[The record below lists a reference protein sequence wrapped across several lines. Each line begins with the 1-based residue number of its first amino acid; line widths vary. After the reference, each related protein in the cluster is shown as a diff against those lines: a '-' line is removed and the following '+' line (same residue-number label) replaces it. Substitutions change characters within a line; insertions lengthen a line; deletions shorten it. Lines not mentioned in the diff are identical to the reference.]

1 MRPTMVAVRA
11 GFARG
16 WIEFS
21 KKLKSPWELSGEV
34 WPWIVAVGIMYALR
48 DKTVPGTSFS
58 IGLQAVPG
66 ILGMTIIYTG
76 LMGLAL
82 ALTTDRDDGTLLR
95 MKAVPNGTIGYFI
108 SKVASRAAIT
118 VASLLIVLIPSVLL
132 FSGLQVDS
140 VGSWMKLIGIIALGL
155 VATLPIGAVIGAVFN
170 SAQSLGLVMLPIM
183 GLVAIS
189 GIFYPITAFPE
200 WVQWIGQVFP
210 VYWLGLGMRAA
221 LLPGE
226 MAVAEVGESWR
237 HLETI
242 GVLGVWA
249 LIGFFYAPVV
259 LRRMARRGS
268 GSSVKE
274 ALPEKAPA
282 TV

>member
-48 DKTVPGTSFS
+48 DKTVPGTNFS

-66 ILGMTIIYTG
+66 ILGMSIIYTG

-118 VASLLIVLIPSVLL
+118 VAALLIVLIPSVLL

-140 VGSWMKLIGIIALGL
+140 VAAWARLIGIIALGL
-155 VATLPIGAVIGAVFN
+155 VATLPIGAVVGSVFN

-200 WVQWIGQVFP
+200 WVQWIGQIFP

-221 LLPGE
+221 LLPGQ
-226 MAVAEVGESWR
+226 MAVAEIGDSWR
-237 HLETI
+237 HVETI

-249 LIGFFYAPVV
+249 VIGFFYAPVV

-274 ALPEKAPA
+274 PLPEKVSAA
-282 TV
+282 A

>member
-48 DKTVPGTSFS
+48 DKTVPGTTFS

-132 FSGLQVDS
+132 FSGLQVDT
-140 VGSWMKLIGIIALGL
+140 VGGWMKFIGIIALGL
-155 VATLPIGAVIGAVFN
+155 LATLPIGAVIGAVFN

-200 WVQWIGQVFP
+200 WVQWIGQIFP

-226 MAVAEVGESWR
+226 MAVAEIGDSWR
-237 HLETI
+237 HTETI

-249 LIGFFYAPVV
+249 VIGFVYAPVV

-268 GSSVKE
+268 GSTVKE
-274 ALPEKAPA
+274 SAPEKVPA
-282 TV
+282 SV

>member
-1 MRPTMVAVRA
+1 MVAVRA
-11 GFARG
+11 GFSRG

-48 DKTVPGTSFS
+48 DKTVPGTTFS

-108 SKVASRAAIT
+108 SKVASRAVIT

-140 VGSWMKLIGIIALGL
+140 VGAWMKLAGIIALGL

-200 WVQWIGQVFP
+200 WVQWIGQIFP

-226 MAVAEVGESWR
+226 MAVAEIGDSWR
-237 HLETI
+237 QIETI

-249 LIGFFYAPVV
+249 VIGFFYAPVV
-259 LRRMARRGS
+259 LRRMARRSAGS
-268 GSSVKE
+268 MVKG
-274 ALPEKAPA
+274 A
-282 TV
+282 

>member
-1 MRPTMVAVRA
+1 MVAVRA
-11 GFARG
+11 GLARG

-34 WPWIVAVGIMYALR
+34 WPWIVAVGVMYALR
-48 DKTVPGTSFS
+48 DETVPGTTFS

-82 ALTTDRDDGTLLR
+82 VLTTDRDDGTLLR

-108 SKVASRAAIT
+108 SKVASRAVIT

-132 FSGLQVDS
+132 FSGLQVGS
-140 VGSWMKLIGIIALGL
+140 VGAWMKMAGIIALGL
-155 VATLPIGAVIGAVFN
+155 AATLPIGAVIGAVFN

-183 GLVAIS
+183 ALVAIS

-200 WVQWIGQVFP
+200 WVQWIGQIFP
-210 VYWLGLGMRAA
+210 LYWLGLGMRAA
-221 LLPGE
+221 LLPSE
-226 MAVAEVGESWR
+226 MAVVEIGDSWR
-237 HLETI
+237 QIETI
-242 GVLGVWA
+242 SILGVWA
-249 LIGFFYAPVV
+249 VIGFVYAPVV
-259 LRRMARRGS
+259 LRRMARRGA
-268 GSSVKE
+268 GSTVK
-274 ALPEKAPA
+274 KA
-282 TV
+282 